1 MGELAGFNE
10 IFREKLKIIC
20 IIGIFMTLEP
30 KGLLTLASYSSNKQH
45 HILLNASFKISDCEI
60 MLAEV

>member
-10 IFREKLKIIC
+10 IFREELKQVC
-20 IIGIFMTLEP
+20 IIGIFMMLKS
-30 KGLLTLASYSSNKQH
+30 KGLLTLISYSSNKQH

-60 MLAEV
+60 VLAEI